1 MSKLIGT
8 NPNQVPSNAD
18 LGTAA
23 FMDATDFL
31 TSRGSSLSAVNAVI
45 PKTAVDVF
53 VYDTSRDSDGGAWRK
68 RTQHLSWYN
77 ERLNTTTRGS
87 RKEFPAVAVIV
98 ADSDSVTIYDGDD
111 PSMPMWMVFNTNLS
125 SCWFNTTTSFSLF
138 AKNGILAAG
147 GNDTNQRLRLA
158 FFLKDHCED
167 WATANSGG
175 GHRAS
180 LGNFLDRN
188 SQSSAGRTIDSTIGI
203 IERTIN
209 DVAMTVLPNAPIDSA
224 TGLPVPTIVVATD
237 GGTSIIKND
246 GTVVDINDALNGRAV
261 TNVIIRGNDVTH
273 WNVPNGT
280 VQQFFDALSLTSDN
294 TSDCKYNYS
303 YGGGGGSTENIT
315 AILLETL
322 DSNRHLAN
330 GKTYKDIHV
339 ANSDGVSK
347 IHDGYDRE
355 FSTNTFSI
363 FDSSV
368 AYMTSAYNTGWMH
381 GDIKLATLSDTD
393 DTNLGTELVT
403 NGTFTSNVTGWSTN
417 PSVASWSSVS
427 GQAVLVQDSN
437 SSSYWAWQQVTV
449 VAGKTY
455 RVSIDV
461 ISTTNTSYFRVG
473 SGGEGSETYLT
484 VNGIGTGTTTRTF
497 TVPAGVTSVFI
508 NVGVTISGTIVF
520 DNVSLKEDVADR
532 SVQGNGLQVFGTVTK
547 TAVATG
553 AELMGYSGFSTT
565 GSKVNYL
572 RMPYA
577 SVLDFDT
584 SFCFMGWIKIDGAVG
599 TQDQHFFDMIND
611 NNGNRVNVFYQHST
625 TNFYIAPGNGGSNV
639 GSAAV
644 QFGHWYHV
652 VALANTV
659 TTDIYVNGELSG
671 TGAGGFNHTWPNGS
685 VTLGTRFA
693 EYNSNA
699 YGLNGSMALIRLSKS
714 TPSPEQIKKIYNDEK
729 FLFQEN
735 AKATLYGSSD
745 AVTALA
751 YDDDTE
757 LLHVGTSAG
766 RSVFQGLRRIDNT
779 TDAVGVAISASN
791 GMVAED

>member
-1 MSKLIGT
+1 LKIAVLGAGALGCAMGSCLSEAGHEVWLINRRT
-8 NPNQVPSNAD
+8 DHVDAMNAYGLTIRVDGVDRKISVKAARNAHEISAQADAVD
-18 LGTAA
+18 LIIVLVKSFHTYAA
-23 FMDATDFL
+23 IVSATPIV
-31 TSRGSSLSAVNAVI
+31 G
-45 PKTAVDVF
+45 PKTLV
-53 VYDTSRDSDGGAWRK
+53 
-68 RTQHLSWYN
+68 
-77 ERLNTTTRGS
+77 
-87 RKEFPAVAVIV
+87 
-98 ADSDSVTIYDGDD
+98 
-111 PSMPMWMVFNTNLS
+111 
-125 SCWFNTTTSFSLF
+125 
-138 AKNGILAAG
+138 
-147 GNDTNQRLRLA
+147 
-158 FFLKDHCED
+158 
-167 WATANSGG
+167 
-175 GHRAS
+175 
-180 LGNFLDRN
+180 
-188 SQSSAGRTIDSTIGI
+188 
-203 IERTIN
+203 
-209 DVAMTVLPNAPIDSA
+209 
-224 TGLPVPTIVVATD
+224 
-237 GGTSIIKND
+237 
-246 GTVVDINDALNGRAV
+246 
-261 TNVIIRGNDVTH
+261 
-273 WNVPNGT
+273 
-280 VQQFFDALSLTSDN
+280 LSLQNGLGHEDV
-294 TSDCKYNYS
+294 
-303 YGGGGGSTENIT
+303 
-315 AILLETL
+315 
-322 DSNRHLAN
+322 LAEVV
-330 GKTYKDIHV
+330 G
-339 ANSDGVSK
+339 
-347 IHDGYDRE
+347 RE
-355 FSTNTFSI
+355 
-363 FDSSV
+363 
-368 AYMTSAYNTGWMH
+368 
-381 GDIKLATLSDTD
+381 K
-393 DTNLGTELVT
+393 
-403 NGTFTSNVTGWSTN
+403 
-417 PSVASWSSVS
+417 
-427 GQAVLVQDSN
+427 
-437 SSSYWAWQQVTV
+437 V